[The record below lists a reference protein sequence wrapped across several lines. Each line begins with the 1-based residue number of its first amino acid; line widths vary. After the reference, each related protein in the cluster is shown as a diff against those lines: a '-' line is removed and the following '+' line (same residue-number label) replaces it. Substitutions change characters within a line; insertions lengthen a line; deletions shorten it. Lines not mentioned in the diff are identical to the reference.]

1 MCPYL
6 PVDEETDEDDA
17 IMKTPV
23 AAATTE
29 IGLDID
35 IGELRRRA
43 TAFRSKIAEVR
54 RGIDGVKFYPYDTLA
69 NFDAL
74 DRLLTGDNRR
84 FLRLAEGGAVADVG
98 AADGDL
104 AFFLETLGCE
114 VHIVDNGPT
123 NFNNLRAARALK
135 KAFESRAQIHE
146 VDLDSQFSLPQ
157 EKYGLVFFLGLLYHL
172 KNPFYAMERLARSA
186 RHVVLS
192 TRVAQ
197 YAQPLTQS
205 YAEPSSRL
213 WRLASRAL
221 RRLPLPI
228 PVPASGMT
236 RIAGLPVA
244 YLVDERECNNDP
256 TNYWMFTVDGL
267 RRLLRRCGWEI
278 LDFTTTGNTLAS
290 DPASQHGDERAWC
303 LARSRVRG

>member
-1 MCPYL
+1 
-6 PVDEETDEDDA
+6 
-17 IMKTPV
+17 
-23 AAATTE
+23 
-29 IGLDID
+29 
-35 IGELRRRA
+35 
-43 TAFRSKIAEVR
+43 
-54 RGIDGVKFYPYDTLA
+54 
-69 NFDAL
+69 
-74 DRLLTGDNRR
+74 
-84 FLRLAEGGAVADVG
+84 
-98 AADGDL
+98 
-104 AFFLETLGCE
+104 
-114 VHIVDNGPT
+114 
-123 NFNNLRAARALK
+123 
-135 KAFESRAQIHE
+135 

-157 EKYGLVFFLGLLYHL
+157 QEYGLVFFLGLLYHL
-172 KNPFYAMERLARSA
+172 KNPFYVMERLARSA

-197 YAQPLTQS
+197 YAQPVTRG
-205 YAEPSSRL
+205 YVEPRSLL
-213 WRLASRAL
+213 WSLASRAL
-221 RRLPLPI
+221 RRFPLPL

-303 LARSRVRG
+303 LARSRIRG